1 MGVFLLFLAAAAA
14 SFAVGR
20 AVGKKAARPVDGQ
33 GRPLPPP
40 AQIYEDGYRAGFN
53 DAAVRFRP
61 PATVHVPE
69 GSAASGAAAV
79 APAPA
84 APAPGA
90 PAAPAPGAPAAPA
103 AAAAAPAPAPAP
115 TASYVTSY
123 AVPSSPSHSRSAAVP
138 PPGEPAGHPSTVA
151 PVPAAP
157 NRNVPVPPRPAPP
170 RPAPPRPAP
179 PVKTEAELKEEKR
192 RRDLRNINITLYS
205 ASLLL
210 VAAAALFIGLAIPAE
225 ARFFGV
231 VAVTALFYVSGLVIH
246 ARSARLRPAAVAF
259 TGTGLALIPVVGLAL
274 FNFVLP
280 DGPAAWLVT
289 SVVGTAAFAYA
300 AAKIE
305 SRVVT
310 YLALT
315 FLLSSG
321 LASGAALRWGI
332 VWYFLFTVIL
342 ATLISLAAIRRPGWL
357 NNLYVDAFVRSH
369 RYLVPATAI
378 ASVQISGQLSAAQLG
393 ILFLAFAL
401 YYAVM
406 LWQGPARHQLVN
418 SYGLRA
424 AGTVGL
430 TSLFYSF
437 TDSTQLTLLAFA
449 VQVAVQTAG
458 VLARRPMYGAAAL
471 LQVAAKST
479 GLPLDRESDE
489 RPRPEAGADSTG
501 DSAPLGTAAGQG
513 EKAVPL
519 SAPPAPPAPSS
530 PAAFTPAPA
539 SDSVAAAAATVSLKK
554 PAVAPEEAAR
564 RFFRVDVAAL
574 LVLQACTALAAGLWH
589 VVREWESSGSS
600 AAFAG
605 TAVVVLVTYLAAAWK
620 LGGRLEYAV
629 LVPAALAF
637 VPNTLMPGD
646 ALWPGVL
653 STAVLAGYLVV
664 RAVRGG
670 AAERLVFVL
679 AARAAAILL
688 VALTVLAS
696 LAGIP
701 GVNAGAWAL
710 ATAVLALTANQ
721 AVSVV
726 RTRRAKPERF
736 PGAAITAAAA
746 AAAVLT
752 LLLRF
757 QESPGLVLT
766 LLGLWT
772 VVAGNVL
779 TSTLRPGGRY
789 LIAAPA
795 GFAAAALMGAGV
807 LGVRGYEL
815 LAAAAL
821 CYCAVLAWKLAPRT
835 HRTYY
840 LAAGQTQLTA
850 LSALIAADLG
860 AGVHGIFIAMAVCL
874 AAQHLLRVLLDRKL
888 RGLGLSQTLLWAT
901 VTVLAVLPPLYYL
914 LTYTAARS
922 ETGVVLL
929 LIGVGSAVLTQGA
942 YTLAA
947 TGRTC
952 FGERGAAGTGLPG
965 PAAAASGGTAGVTG
979 RMRVSGTKA
988 SIGAAAAAGL
998 VLLLE
1003 IGVRAAEGNG
1013 AVATVAVL
1021 AAALAVNVFTALM
1034 LRRSWPALTAPAGF
1048 TAVAVVGAGVL
1059 GIRGYEILVLAALA
1073 YCTYLVLG
1081 RSNPLRGA
1089 YLLAAHILAVVL
1101 AGLAAADL
1109 TGDVHQVFAA
1119 VAVGIAVGQVLRT
1132 VFARLLEPLGLA
1144 SWARWGGLA
1153 ASTGVPLAYIGLQ
1166 GPAAQ
1171 SGMLMFLVLCAAGV
1185 AVFSQLAAV
1194 VRVRRG
1200 RPLKFAAEFLCAA
1213 ALVALLATA
1222 ASRGVEGHGTGWTLA
1237 LLWTA
1242 LAANAA
1248 TSLLLPDR
1256 YEAAALAGFAAAAA
1270 VGAGVLGLRGYEL
1283 LVLAAL
1289 AYSAYLALKRSEPNR
1304 GLYLLGVQG
1313 LLVVQTVLVAAD
1325 LGVGMHG
1332 LYIAG
1337 AMALAIQQLIRTLLH
1352 RRLDAHGYSETSQWL
1367 SIALLALLPIPYG
1380 FLAGTAIQRDVV
1392 ALHLFLL
1399 LITAAAAFTRRRAE
1413 GHPRSAWV
1421 VYPAAYALGALGLVL
1436 ANLLEFSSRG
1446 AIPEPL
1452 LATGAAGS
1460 ILLILAAAALCG
1472 EARRSLD
1479 EPTRTALL
1487 AAAIGYTAA
1496 VLAVSPAADSRFLP
1510 AAAFV
1515 LGAAIF
1521 LVVSSTRSLTW
1532 LAVGTPVLLTV
1543 GMLFL
1548 FRGLFDTVLAGS
1560 WDTGFASLL
1569 PLWVTAAVLQAIRL
1583 LTPARPVE
1591 ASLPGGAAARISP
1604 SQLRR
1609 RILGSASALI
1619 PALAAIPAMA
1629 PDSSAA
1635 AGALTVVAALAL
1647 ALLEVPARF
1656 REPAVQAAVLVT
1668 ALAVQRMGWLVLGNV
1683 NGFWSLQYWA
1693 TVLAGLAAY
1702 EFLRKRD
1709 QRGTAVLV
1717 VSAVILSAS
1726 GLSTV
1731 IFGGGGKQLWAL
1743 VAHAG
1748 LLAFGLLASRRLFT
1762 LWGAAGVVLAV
1773 LWYLRGYTFL
1783 LLALLGIGLIALAV
1797 WRLTRVRTDDP
1808 GNPPVQTTQGTP
1820 PAIPVPVPS
1829 PASTSPGNMPA
1840 VSALGYGPMDGANGS
1855 AAPGS
1860 ATGFTPPGSA
1870 PGFAPPAPPAAVYP
1884 AQGSAPAVSGPATT
1898 GGADGVGPA
1907 PGGNTGPGTDAHGPG
1922 RRQGPEEDRTH

>member
-1 MGVFLLFLAAAAA
+1 M
-14 SFAVGR
+14 
-20 AVGKKAARPVDGQ
+20 
-33 GRPLPPP
+33 
-40 AQIYEDGYRAGFN
+40 
-53 DAAVRFRP
+53 
-61 PATVHVPE
+61 
-69 GSAASGAAAV
+69 
-79 APAPA
+79 
-84 APAPGA
+84 
-90 PAAPAPGAPAAPA
+90 
-103 AAAAAPAPAPAP
+103 
-115 TASYVTSY
+115 
-123 AVPSSPSHSRSAAVP
+123 
-138 PPGEPAGHPSTVA
+138 
-151 PVPAAP
+151 
-157 NRNVPVPPRPAPP
+157 
-170 RPAPPRPAP
+170 
-179 PVKTEAELKEEKR
+179 KEEKR

-231 VAVTALFYVSGLVIH
+231 VAVTALFYISGLVIH

-342 ATLISLAAIRRPGWL
+342 ATLISLAAVRRPGWL

-378 ASVQISGQLSAAQLG
+378 ASVQISGQLSSAQLG

-430 TSLFYSF
+430 TSLFYSV

-479 GLPLDRESDE
+479 GLPLDRDVDE
-489 RPRPEAGADSTG
+489 RSRPEAGTVRTG
-501 DSAPLGTAAGQG
+501 ASDPQAPAAAQG
-513 EKAVPL
+513 NKPVPVP
-519 SAPPAPPAPSS
+519 AQPAQPAPPVPSS
-530 PAAFTPAPA
+530 PAPA
-539 SDSVAAAAATVSLKK
+539 SESAASMAATVSLKK
-554 PAVAPEEAAR
+554 KPAAAPEEAAR

-574 LVLQACTALAAGLWH
+574 LVLQACTALVAGLWY
-589 VVREWESSGSS
+589 VVREWQSSGSS
-600 AAFAG
+600 VAFAG
-605 TAVVVLVTYLAAAWK
+605 TVVVVLLTYFAAAWK

-629 LVPAALAF
+629 PMPAALAF
-637 VPNTLMPGD
+637 VPNALMPGD

-653 STAVLAGYLVV
+653 ATAVLAGYLVI

-670 AAERLVFVL
+670 AEERLVFVL
-679 AARAAAILL
+679 AARAAAVLL
-688 VALTVLAS
+688 VSLTVLAS
-696 LAGIP
+696 LVGVS

-710 ATAVLALTANQ
+710 VTAVLALTANQ

-736 PGAAITAAAA
+736 PGAAITTAAAA
-746 AAAVLT
+746 AVVLT

-757 QESPGLVLT
+757 QESPGLTLT
-766 LLGLWT
+766 LVGLWT

-779 TSTLRPGGRY
+779 TSVLRPGGRY
-789 LIAAPA
+789 LLAAPA
-795 GFAAAALMGAGV
+795 GFAAAVLMGAGL
-807 LGVRGYEL
+807 LGIRGYEL

-821 CYCAVLAWKLAPRT
+821 CYCAVLAWKLAPKT

-850 LSALIAADLG
+850 LAALIAADLG
-860 AGVHGIFIAMAVCL
+860 AGVHGIFIAMAACL
-874 AAQHLLRVLLDRKL
+874 AAQHLLRIFLDRKL
-888 RGLGLSQTLLWAT
+888 RGLGLAQTLLWAT
-901 VTVLAVLPPLYYL
+901 VTVLAMLPPLYYI

-929 LIGVGSAVLTQGA
+929 LIGAGSAVLTQGA
-942 YTLAA
+942 YTL
-947 TGRTC
+947 
-952 FGERGAAGTGLPG
+952 GAAGRTRFGEHVAADTGSPG
-965 PAAAASGGTAGVTG
+965 SSTAASSGTAGVTG
-979 RMRVSGTKA
+979 RKRVPGTQA
-988 SIGAAAAAGL
+988 SVGAAAAAGL
-998 VLLLE
+998 VLLLVT
-1003 IGVRAAEGNG
+1003 GVRAAEGNG

-1034 LRRSWPALTAPAGF
+1034 LRRSWPALAAPAGF
-1048 TAVAVVGAGVL
+1048 SAAAVVGAGVL
-1059 GIRGYEILVLAALA
+1059 GVRGYQILVLAALA

-1089 YLLAAHILAVVL
+1089 YLLAVQILAVIL
-1101 AGLAAADL
+1101 AGLVAADL

-1132 VFARLLEPLGLA
+1132 FFAGMLEPLGLA

-1153 ASTGVPLAYIGLQ
+1153 ASAGVPLAYVGLQ

-1171 SGMLMFLVLCAAGV
+1171 SGMLMFLVLCAAAV

-1194 VRVRRG
+1194 IRVRRG
-1200 RPLKFAAEFLCAA
+1200 RPLRFAAEFLAAA

-1222 ASRGVEGHGTGWTLA
+1222 ASRAVEGHWAGWTLA
-1237 LLWTA
+1237 LLWIA
-1242 LAANAA
+1242 LAANVA

-1289 AYSAYLALKRSEPNR
+1289 AYFVHLALKRTESNR

-1313 LLVVQTVLVAAD
+1313 LVVVQTVLVAAD

-1332 LYIAG
+1332 LFIAG
-1337 AMALAIQQLIRTLLH
+1337 AVALAIQQLFRTLLH
-1352 RRLDAHGYSETSQWL
+1352 RRLDDMGYSETSQWL
-1367 SIALLALLPIPYG
+1367 SIALLALIPIVYS
-1380 FLAGTAIQRDVV
+1380 FLAGTANQRDVV
-1392 ALHLFLL
+1392 ALHLLLL
-1399 LITAAAAFTRRRAE
+1399 LITAAAAFTQRRAE
-1413 GHPRSAWV
+1413 RHPRSAWV
-1421 VYPAAYALGALGLVL
+1421 VYPAVYALGALPLVL
-1436 ANLLEFSSRG
+1436 SNLLQFSSRG
-1446 AIPEPL
+1446 SLREGL
-1452 LATGAAGS
+1452 LDGGAAGS
-1460 ILLILAAAALCG
+1460 VLLVLAAAALCG

-1479 EPTRTALL
+1479 KPTRTALL
-1487 AAAIGYTAA
+1487 VAAVGYTAT
-1496 VLAVSPAADSRFLP
+1496 VLVISLAIDNSFLL

-1521 LVVSSTRSLTW
+1521 LVVSSARSLAW
-1532 LAVGTPVLLTV
+1532 LAVGTPVLLTM
-1543 GMLFL
+1543 GMMAL

-1560 WDTGFASLL
+1560 GDAGFASLL
-1569 PLWVTAAVLQAIRL
+1569 PFWVTAAVLQALRL
-1583 LTPARPVE
+1583 LTPLRSVE
-1591 ASLPGGAAARISP
+1591 SSRPGGAAGATSP

-1609 RILGSASALI
+1609 SILGSASALI
-1619 PALAAIPAMA
+1619 LALAAIPAMV

-1647 ALLEVPARF
+1647 ALVEVPARF

-1683 NGFWSLQYWA
+1683 SGFWSLQYWA
-1693 TVLAGLAAY
+1693 AVLAGFAAY

-1709 QRGTAVLV
+1709 QRGTMVLG
-1717 VSAVILSAS
+1717 VSAVILSSS

-1797 WRLTRVRTDDP
+1797 WRLTRVRTEEP
-1808 GNPPVQTTQGTP
+1808 GNPPVQTAQGD
-1820 PAIPVPVPS
+1820 PALPVP
-1829 PASTSPGNMPA
+1829 
-1840 VSALGYGPMDGANGS
+1840 
-1855 AAPGS
+1855 
-1860 ATGFTPPGSA
+1860 ATGSA
-1870 PGFAPPAPPAAVYP
+1870 PPVPVYP
-1884 AQGSAPAVSGPATT
+1884 AQGSAPAVSGPSNT
-1898 GGADGVGPA
+1898 GNAPAVSGPSNTGSADGAGPV
-1907 PGGNTGPGTDAHGPG
+1907 PGGNAGPGADTNAPG
-1922 RRQGPEEDRTH
+1922 RMQAPEEDRTR

>member
-1 MGVFLLFLAAAAA
+1 M
-14 SFAVGR
+14 
-20 AVGKKAARPVDGQ
+20 
-33 GRPLPPP
+33 
-40 AQIYEDGYRAGFN
+40 
-53 DAAVRFRP
+53 
-61 PATVHVPE
+61 
-69 GSAASGAAAV
+69 
-79 APAPA
+79 
-84 APAPGA
+84 
-90 PAAPAPGAPAAPA
+90 
-103 AAAAAPAPAPAP
+103 
-115 TASYVTSY
+115 
-123 AVPSSPSHSRSAAVP
+123 
-138 PPGEPAGHPSTVA
+138 
-151 PVPAAP
+151 
-157 NRNVPVPPRPAPP
+157 
-170 RPAPPRPAP
+170 
-179 PVKTEAELKEEKR
+179 KEEKR

-231 VAVTALFYVSGLVIH
+231 VAVTALFYISGLVIH

-342 ATLISLAAIRRPGWL
+342 ATLISLAAVRRPGWL

-378 ASVQISGQLSAAQLG
+378 ASVQISGQLSSAQLG

-430 TSLFYSF
+430 TSLFYSV

-479 GLPLDRESDE
+479 GLPLDRDVDE
-489 RPRPEAGADSTG
+489 RSRPEAGTVRTG
-501 DSAPLGTAAGQG
+501 ASDPQAPAAAQG
-513 EKAVPL
+513 NKPVPVP
-519 SAPPAPPAPSS
+519 AQPAQPAQPAPPVPSS
-530 PAAFTPAPA
+530 PAPA
-539 SDSVAAAAATVSLKK
+539 SESAASMAATVSLKK
-554 PAVAPEEAAR
+554 KPAAAPEEAAR

-574 LVLQACTALAAGLWH
+574 LVLQACTALVAGLWY
-589 VVREWESSGSS
+589 VVREWQSSGSS
-600 AAFAG
+600 VAFAG
-605 TAVVVLVTYLAAAWK
+605 TVVVVLLTYCAAARK

-629 LVPAALAF
+629 PVPAALAF
-637 VPNTLMPGD
+637 VPNALMPGD

-653 STAVLAGYLVV
+653 ATAVLAGYLVI

-670 AAERLVFVL
+670 AEERLVFVL
-679 AARAAAILL
+679 AARAAAVLL
-688 VALTVLAS
+688 VSLTVLAS
-696 LAGIP
+696 LVGVS

-710 ATAVLALTANQ
+710 VTAVLALTANQ

-736 PGAAITAAAA
+736 PGAAITTAAAA
-746 AAAVLT
+746 AVVLT

-757 QESPGLVLT
+757 QESPGLTLT
-766 LLGLWT
+766 LVGLWT

-779 TSTLRPGGRY
+779 TSVLRPGGRY
-789 LIAAPA
+789 LLAAPA
-795 GFAAAALMGAGV
+795 GFAAAVLMGAGL
-807 LGVRGYEL
+807 LGIRGYEL

-821 CYCAVLAWKLAPRT
+821 CYCAVLAWKLAPKT

-850 LSALIAADLG
+850 LAALIAADLG
-860 AGVHGIFIAMAVCL
+860 AGVHGIFIAMAACL
-874 AAQHLLRVLLDRKL
+874 AAQHLLRIFLDRKL
-888 RGLGLSQTLLWAT
+888 RGLGLAQTLLWAT
-901 VTVLAVLPPLYYL
+901 VTVLAMLPPLYYI

-942 YTLAA
+942 YTL
-947 TGRTC
+947 
-952 FGERGAAGTGLPG
+952 GAAGRTRFGEHVAADTGSPG
-965 PAAAASGGTAGVTG
+965 SSTAASSGTAGVTG
-979 RMRVSGTKA
+979 RKRVPGTQA
-988 SIGAAAAAGL
+988 SVGAAAAAGL
-998 VLLLE
+998 VLLLVT
-1003 IGVRAAEGNG
+1003 GVRAAEGNG

-1034 LRRSWPALTAPAGF
+1034 LRRSWPALAAPAGF
-1048 TAVAVVGAGVL
+1048 SAAAVVGAGVL
-1059 GIRGYEILVLAALA
+1059 GVRGYEILVLAALA

-1089 YLLAAHILAVVL
+1089 YLLAVQILAVIL
-1101 AGLAAADL
+1101 AGLVAADL

-1132 VFARLLEPLGLA
+1132 FFAGMLEPLGLA

-1153 ASTGVPLAYIGLQ
+1153 ASAGVPLAYVGLQ

-1171 SGMLMFLVLCAAGV
+1171 SGMLMFLVLCAAAV

-1194 VRVRRG
+1194 IRVRRG
-1200 RPLKFAAEFLCAA
+1200 RPLRFAAEFLAAA

-1222 ASRGVEGHGTGWTLA
+1222 ASRAVEGHGAGWTLA
-1237 LLWTA
+1237 LLWIA
-1242 LAANAA
+1242 LAANVA

-1289 AYSAYLALKRSEPNR
+1289 AYFVYLALKRTESNR

-1313 LLVVQTVLVAAD
+1313 LVVVQTVLVAAD

-1332 LYIAG
+1332 LFIAG
-1337 AMALAIQQLIRTLLH
+1337 AGALAIQQLFRTLLH
-1352 RRLDAHGYSETSQWL
+1352 RRLDDMGYSETSQWL
-1367 SIALLALLPIPYG
+1367 SIALLALIPIVYS
-1380 FLAGTAIQRDVV
+1380 FLAGTASQRDVV
-1392 ALHLFLL
+1392 ALHLLLL
-1399 LITAAAAFTRRRAE
+1399 LITAAAAFTQRRAE
-1413 GHPRSAWV
+1413 RHPRSAWV
-1421 VYPAAYALGALGLVL
+1421 VYPAVYALGALPLVL
-1436 ANLLEFSSRG
+1436 SNLLQFSSRG
-1446 AIPEPL
+1446 SLREGL
-1452 LATGAAGS
+1452 LDGGAAGS
-1460 ILLILAAAALCG
+1460 VLLVLAAAALCG

-1479 EPTRTALL
+1479 KPTRTALL
-1487 AAAIGYTAA
+1487 VAAVGYTAT
-1496 VLAVSPAADSRFLP
+1496 VLVISLAIDNSFLL

-1521 LVVSSTRSLTW
+1521 LIVSSARSLAW
-1532 LAVGTPVLLTV
+1532 LAVGTPVLLTM
-1543 GMLFL
+1543 GMMAL

-1560 WDTGFASLL
+1560 GDAGFASLL
-1569 PLWVTAAVLQAIRL
+1569 PFWVTAAVLQALRL
-1583 LTPARPVE
+1583 LTPLRSVE
-1591 ASLPGGAAARISP
+1591 SSRPGGAAGATSP
-1604 SQLRR
+1604 SELRR
-1609 RILGSASALI
+1609 SILGSASALI
-1619 PALAAIPAMA
+1619 LALAAIPAMV

-1647 ALLEVPARF
+1647 ALVEVPARF

-1683 NGFWSLQYWA
+1683 SGFWSLQYWA
-1693 TVLAGLAAY
+1693 AVLAGFAAY

-1709 QRGTAVLV
+1709 QRGTMVLG
-1717 VSAVILSAS
+1717 VSAVILSSS

-1797 WRLTRVRTDDP
+1797 WRLTRVRTEEP
-1808 GNPPVQTTQGTP
+1808 GNPPVQTAQGDPALPVPATGPTPPESANGWGTQGPAGVQGPATGSGPQGPATGPTP
-1820 PAIPVPVPS
+1820 Q
-1829 PASTSPGNMPA
+1829 
-1840 VSALGYGPMDGANGS
+1840 
-1855 AAPGS
+1855 GS
-1860 ATGFTPPGSA
+1860 ATGS
-1870 PGFAPPAPPAAVYP
+1870 APPAPPVPVYP
-1884 AQGSAPAVSGPATT
+1884 AQGSAPAVSGPSNT
-1898 GGADGVGPA
+1898 GSADGAGPV
-1907 PGGNTGPGTDAHGPG
+1907 PGGNAGPGTDTNAPG
-1922 RRQGPEEDRTH
+1922 RMQAPEEDRTR

>member
-1 MGVFLLFLAAAAA
+1 M
-14 SFAVGR
+14 
-20 AVGKKAARPVDGQ
+20 
-33 GRPLPPP
+33 
-40 AQIYEDGYRAGFN
+40 
-53 DAAVRFRP
+53 
-61 PATVHVPE
+61 
-69 GSAASGAAAV
+69 
-79 APAPA
+79 
-84 APAPGA
+84 
-90 PAAPAPGAPAAPA
+90 
-103 AAAAAPAPAPAP
+103 
-115 TASYVTSY
+115 
-123 AVPSSPSHSRSAAVP
+123 
-138 PPGEPAGHPSTVA
+138 
-151 PVPAAP
+151 
-157 NRNVPVPPRPAPP
+157 
-170 RPAPPRPAP
+170 
-179 PVKTEAELKEEKR
+179 KTEAELKEEKR

-332 VWYFLFTVIL
+332 VWYFLFTVII
-342 ATLISLAAIRRPGWL
+342 ATLISLAAVRRPGWL

-378 ASVQISGQLSAAQLG
+378 ATVQISGQLSAAQLG
-393 ILFLAFAL
+393 ILFLTFAL

-406 LWQGPARHQLVN
+406 LWQGPARNQLVN

-458 VLARRPMYGAAAL
+458 VLARRPLYGAAAL
-471 LQVAAKST
+471 LQVAARST
-479 GLPLDRESDE
+479 GLPLDGEIDE
-489 RPRPEAGADSTG
+489 RSRHEAGAGSTG
-501 DSAPLGTAAGQG
+501 GSAPLATAAGQG
-513 EKAVPL
+513 EKPAGV

-530 PAAFTPAPA
+530 PAAFPPAPA
-539 SDSVAAAAATVSLKK
+539 AESGPAAAAISLKK
-554 PAVAPEEAAR
+554 KPAAAPEEAAR

-574 LVLQACTALAAGLWH
+574 LVLQACTALAAGLWY

-600 AAFAG
+600 AAFTG
-605 TAVVVLVTYLAAAWK
+605 TAVVVLMTYLAAAWK
-620 LGGRLEYAV
+620 LGGLLEYAV

-653 STAVLAGYLVV
+653 ATAVLSAYLVV

-670 AAERLVFVL
+670 AEERLVFVL
-679 AARAAAILL
+679 AARAAAVLL

-696 LAGIP
+696 LAGVP
-701 GVNAGAWAL
+701 GVNAGAWGL
-710 ATAVLALTANQ
+710 VTAVLALTANQ

-757 QESPGLVLT
+757 QESPGLALT

-779 TSTLRPGGRY
+779 TSVLRPSGRY
-789 LIAAPA
+789 LLAAPA
-795 GFAAAALMGAGV
+795 GFAAAALTGAGV

-821 CYCAVLAWKLAPRT
+821 CYCAVLAWKLAPKT

-901 VTVLAVLPPLYYL
+901 VSVLAALPPLYYL

-929 LIGVGSAVLTQGA
+929 LIGIGSAVLTQGA
-942 YTLAA
+942 YTLGAA
-947 TGRTC
+947 GRTH
-952 FGERGAAGTGLPG
+952 FGERGEAGTGLPA
-965 PAAAASGGTAGVTG
+965 PAAAVSRGTAGGTG
-979 RMRVSGTKA
+979 SRSVPGTKA
-988 SIGAAAAAGL
+988 SVGAVAAAGL
-998 VLLLE
+998 VLLME

-1021 AAALAVNVFTALM
+1021 ATALGVNVFTALL

-1048 TAVAVVGAGVL
+1048 TAAAVVGAGVL
-1059 GIRGYEILVLAALA
+1059 GVRGYEILVLAALA
-1073 YCTYLVLG
+1073 YCTYLALG

-1109 TGDVHQVFAA
+1109 TGDVHRVFAA
-1119 VAVGIAVGQVLRT
+1119 VAVGIAVGQVLRAI
-1132 VFARLLEPLGLA
+1132 FAGMLEPLGLA
-1144 SWARWGGLA
+1144 AWARWGGLA

-1171 SGMLMFLVLCAAGV
+1171 SGMLMFLVVCAAGV

-1200 RPLKFAAEFLCAA
+1200 RPLKFAAEFLAAA

-1270 VGAGVLGLRGYEL
+1270 VGAGVLGLCGYEL

-1289 AYSAYLALKRSEPNR
+1289 AYSAHLALKRSEPNR

-1313 LLVVQTVLVAAD
+1313 LLVVQTVLVATD

-1337 AMALAIQQLIRTLLH
+1337 AMALAIQQLFRTLLH

-1367 SIALLALLPIPYG
+1367 SIALLALLPITYG

-1392 ALHLFLL
+1392 ALHLVLL
-1399 LITAAAAFTRRRAE
+1399 LITAAAVFTRRRAE

-1421 VYPAAYALGALGLVL
+1421 VYPAAYALGVLGLVL
-1436 ANLLEFSSRG
+1436 ADLLEFSSRG
-1446 AIPEPL
+1446 PIPEPL
-1452 LATGAAGS
+1452 LTTGAAGS
-1460 ILLILAAAALCG
+1460 VLLVLAAAALCG

-1487 AAAIGYTAA
+1487 VTAIGYTST
-1496 VLAVSPAADSRFLP
+1496 VLAISAAADNRFLT

-1515 LGAAIF
+1515 LGAVIF
-1521 LVVSSTRSLTW
+1521 LAVSYTRSLTW

-1543 GMLFL
+1543 GMMVL
-1548 FRGLFDTVLAGS
+1548 FRGLFDTILAGS
-1560 WDTGFASLL
+1560 GDTGFASLL
-1569 PLWVTAAVLQAIRL
+1569 PLWGTVAVLQAIRL
-1583 LTPARPVE
+1583 LTPVRPVE
-1591 ASLPGGAAARISP
+1591 ESGTGGAAGSISP

-1647 ALLEVPARF
+1647 ALLEVPSRF
-1656 REPAVQAAVLVT
+1656 REQAVQAAVLVT
-1668 ALAVQRMGWLVLGNV
+1668 ALAVQRMGWLVLGHV
-1683 NGFWSLQYWA
+1683 SGFWSLQYWA

-1709 QRGTAVLV
+1709 RRGTAVLV

-1762 LWGAAGVVLAV
+1762 LWGAAGVALAV

-1808 GNPPVQTTQGTP
+1808 GNPTVQTTQGTP
-1820 PAIPVPVPS
+1820 PAIPVPVPGFTQS
-1829 PASTSPGNMPA
+1829 
-1840 VSALGYGPMDGANGS
+1840 
-1855 AAPGS
+1855 GS
-1860 ATGFTPPGSA
+1860 ATA
-1870 PGFAPPAPPAAVYP
+1870 FAPPAPPAAVYP
-1884 AQGSAPAVSGPATT
+1884 AQGSASAVFGPSTT
-1898 GGADGVGPA
+1898 GSADGVGPA
-1907 PGGNTGPGTDAHGPG
+1907 SGSNAGPGTDAHGPG
-1922 RRQGPEEDRTH
+1922 RMQGPEEDRTH